1 MTYRPLLLCVGE
13 GQGCPEELAS
23 SPVEALVLIGG
34 VTLNGSPCLREHMGG
49 VLRMFWQLRILRDV
63 LFICKLLRKRCV
75 NVFVQHVQVWTCVH
89 TMLSLSGDWIVKAT
103 EIRP

>member
-1 MTYRPLLLCVGE
+1 
-13 GQGCPEELAS
+13 
-23 SPVEALVLIGG
+23 
-34 VTLNGSPCLREHMGG
+34 MGG

-75 NVFVQHVQVWTCVH
+75 NVFVQRVQVWTCVH
-89 TMLSLSGDWIVKAT
+89 MMLSLSGDWIVKAT